1 MKMLIHIIL
10 ISTLLIESHS
20 QIQCS
25 FGAISNPLSTA
36 HSFEIS
42 SVLCSEDDM
51 MYIDIEY
58 TNYANNWFG
67 IVFSADM
74 AGYALCYTTGQDSQT
89 SRQLALYQYTLTNT
103 DRTATY
109 NPNNNWIKVSE
120 TINNNAIRIIYKKEL
135 SLLPYSILSTTS
147 IPISYA
153 FGEGTLIL
161 GDHDKNGGENKN
173 DYILTFT
180 ITPTP
185 SPTTSVP
192 TTLTPTT
199 VSTTTSVPT
208 SIPTTANPTTNMPT
222 TSIPTTSFPTTSVP
236 TQSRVEICPTGGIE
250 AALNIANK
258 LQIYGTLCNDNMIY
272 IDIMYSNYNNNYF
285 GIVFDSDNMYGDALI
300 YTTGK
305 YDETTRNKALYAYN
319 MKEISSR
326 IDGVIYV
333 PNDNWI
339 QVLINETNG
348 GINVIYKQILSNT
361 PWDMTT
367 ESIKIGYAIG
377 NTLVLDTHNERNN
390 ANAAYILRFT

>member
-1 MKMLIHIIL
+1 MCGATKSKMSIYIIL
-10 ISTLLIESHS
+10 ISMLLIESHS
-20 QIQCS
+20 LIECAY
-25 FGAISNPLSTA
+25 GAISNFLAADP
-36 HSFEIS
+36 FVIN

-51 MYIDIEY
+51 MYVDIWY
-58 TNYANNWFG
+58 PDYNSNWFG
-67 IVFSADM
+67 IVFSYDM
-74 AGYALCYTTGQDSQT
+74 AGYSLCYTIGHDNETP
-89 SRQLALYQYTLTNT
+89 RQLALYQYSLTNT

-109 NPNNNWIKVSE
+109 NPNQDWIKVSE
-120 TINNNAIRIIYKKEL
+120 TTNRNGVRVVYKKEL
-135 SLLPYSILSTTS
+135 ETLPYSVSSTTN

-153 FGEGTLIL
+153 WGENTLVL
-161 GDHDKNGGENKN
+161 GDHDKNNNK
-173 DYILTFT
+173 DPSQYILTFT
-180 ITPTP
+180 RTPTL
-185 SPTTSVP
+185 SPTIYIPGP
-192 TTLTPTT
+192 TTLGPTG
-199 VSTTTSVPT
+199 
-208 SIPTTANPTTNMPT
+208 
-222 TSIPTTSFPTTSVP
+222 FP
-236 TQSRVEICPTGGIE
+236 TQSPTEMCASVSVEGS
-250 AALNIANK
+250 LNVANK
-258 LQIYGTLCNDNMIY
+258 LQIYGMLCSTDNMIY